1 MASTMVAA
9 PDARPDVLPTERLL
23 PNGIARP
30 DLRPAFRRIDNLR
43 NAWTVTSLWLVVI
56 ALVGASVWWNNPF
69 GYVAAFLS
77 LIHI

>member
-30 DLRPAFRRIDNLR
+30 DCARPSAASTTCATPGRSR
-43 NAWTVTSLWLVVI
+43 ASWLVVI
-56 ALVGASVWWNNPF
+56 ALVGACVWWNNPF
-69 GYVAAFLS
+69 GTWRRS
-77 LIHI
+77 S

>member
-43 NAWTVTSLWLVVI
+43 NAWTVTSLWLVSSPSSARVC
-56 ALVGASVWWNNPF
+56 GGTTHSVTWRR
-69 GYVAAFLS
+69 S
-77 LIHI
+77 S